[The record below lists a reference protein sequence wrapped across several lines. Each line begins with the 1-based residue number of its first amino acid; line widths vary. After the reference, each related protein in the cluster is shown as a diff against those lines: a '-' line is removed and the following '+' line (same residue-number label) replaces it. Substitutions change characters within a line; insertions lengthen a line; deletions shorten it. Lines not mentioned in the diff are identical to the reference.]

1 MGDFRKQHFL
11 EILKKYRKNIASA
24 EEIKFLEAYYDV
36 FEANEVLV
44 SEENEAD
51 YAYLKENIKNEVDK
65 RISTNGVV
73 KKLGWFK
80 YASAAAAVLMLL
92 FASLYFFLG
101 NEESD
106 HIARI
111 DKTIIPGGN
120 KAILT
125 LAGGQKIVL
134 NNAATGE
141 IARQSGIS
149 ITKTDDGQ
157 IIYSIGA
164 EDGEILQNTISTPKG
179 GQYRVI
185 LPDGTNVLLNAAS
198 SLIYPTAFRGA
209 ERLVQLNGEAYFEVA
224 KNKKMPFR
232 VKSDGQTVEVLGTHF
247 NVKAY
252 EDENAVKT
260 TLVEGAVKV
269 SSSSA
274 SSLIA
279 PGQQAVLSK
288 EGNGAIFR
296 RDVNTDREIAWKNGM
311 FSFYN
316 DDIKSVMRSIA
327 RWYDF
332 DVSYKG
338 DLSDISFS
346 GEIFR
351 TTKLSEIIKILKL
364 NNVQLDVEGKTI
376 IVSYDGG
383 TAKTSAS
390 KKQP

>member
-1 MGDFRKQHFL
+1 MRDFRKQHFL
-11 EILKKYRKNIASA
+11 EILKKYRKNTASS
-24 EEIKFLEAYYDV
+24 EEIRFLEAYYNV
-36 FEANEVLV
+36 FEA
-44 SEENEAD
+44 SESLINNENEAD
-51 YAYLKENIKNEVDK
+51 YSYLKENIKSAVDK
-65 RISTNGVV
+65 RIGSSNEVV
-73 KKLGWFK
+73 KKLSWFK
-80 YASAAAAVLMLL
+80 YAAAAVLILL
-92 FASLYFFLG
+92 FASLYFFSG
-101 NEESD
+101 NEE
-106 HIARI
+106 HNQIARI
-111 DKTIIPGGN
+111 DKIIIPGGN

-134 NNAATGE
+134 NDAATGE

-149 ITKTDDGQ
+149 ITKTNDGQ
-157 IIYSIGA
+157 IVYSIGA

-198 SLIYPTAFRGA
+198 SLIYPTAFRGT

-224 KNKKMPFR
+224 KNKNMPFK
-232 VKSDGQTVEVLGTHF
+232 VKSGGQTVEVLGTHF
-247 NVKAY
+247 NVSAY

-274 SSLIA
+274 SSLIV

-296 RDVNTDREIAWKNGM
+296 RNVNIEREIAWKNGM
-311 FSFYN
+311 FSFEN

-327 RWYDF
+327 RWYDV

-338 DLSDISFS
+338 DMSDIAFS

-351 TTKLSEIIKILKL
+351 TARLSEVIEILEL
-364 NNVQLDVEGKTI
+364 NNVQLDVHGKTI
-376 IVSYDGG
+376 IVSYGNG
-383 TAKTSAS
+383 TAKTSTS
-390 KKQP
+390 KEQP